1 MGKERRDYPEL
12 CRAVLKALKR
22 PKTIGEVADDVD
34 AGWKTAERAL
44 EFLDSVGAV
53 EKIVSKPR
61 RIYKKSP
68 LFPIPERFIKELTL
82 IINQKGSRYHSM
94 DDCLDDALRD
104 FIHREKRIKR
114 Y

>member
-12 CRAVLKALKR
+12 CKAILKELNR
-22 PKTIGEVADDVD
+22 PKTIGEISDDVD

-44 EFLDSVGAV
+44 EFLESVGV
-53 EKIVSKPR
+53 LEKIVSKPR

-68 LFPIPERFIKELTL
+68 VFPIPERFIKELAL
-82 IINQKGSRYHSM
+82 IINAKGSRYHSV

-104 FIHREKRIKR
+104 FIHREKKIRR